1 MTAQSHQHKAC
12 YGTMFPDP
20 FHPEDD
26 RKKRGKVFS
35 LHEVGP
41 YGMSAPHRQ
50 VVTDL
55 HEWDDCL
62 ACPEFEHCYRLC
74 TAKLALVEAVEI
86 R

>member
-1 MTAQSHQHKAC
+1 MTAQSQKHKAC

-20 FHPEDD
+20 FHQESE

-35 LHEVGP
+35 LQDVLP
-41 YGMSAPHRQ
+41 QGMHVPHRH
-50 VVTDL
+50 VATDL
-55 HEWDDCL
+55 REWDDCL

-74 TAKLALVEAVEI
+74 TAKLALEEAIEI

>member
-1 MTAQSHQHKAC
+1 MSTQPQNHKVC

-20 FHPEDD
+20 FHPEVD
-26 RKKRGKVFS
+26 RKMRGKVFS
-35 LHEVGP
+35 LQEFGP
-41 YGMSAPHRQ
+41 HGMTAAHRR

-74 TAKLALVEAVEI
+74 TAKLALEEAVEI